1 MSEHISIHQNSENNI
16 PSDCPVCATR
26 PALYLSYVNVFQAR
40 FFCRHSE
47 PPSRP
52 HFETSNFF
60 KIITITLN
68 LILIFGIYHDIIH
81 ISGKFTPKHVILY
94 LEIVF
99 NATTIIFNFVFV
111 LKHETKLRESQ
122 GLIELINNK
131 FKFGVYTILPAN
143 AAKFLYRL
151 CLFLVLVFVS
161 EELVMFN
168 AIFAFENM
176 DNELFVRL
184 FILQVIILSLGGLGF
199 FAIQMF
205 FLYDRLFKRCYYEI
219 EKFLSRQLVS
229 AEVSQISG
237 RVFINRL
244 QKLQRLYM
252 CLRRNFKVN
261 EELLQPTVIL
271 VFTVYVCLLLIGYG
285 YFATTFVMGHVG
297 MLKFDLF
304 ILAKS
309 LGLALWFCYLCY
321 EAQMISMMNEKIVSY
336 LFKYPVS
343 KLNPIESAQV
353 ETLISTLTLLKPEMR
368 ASDIVTLGTGLL
380 VSMSGTVVTYV
391 LVALQFDALL
401 SHK

>member
-1 MSEHISIHQNSENNI
+1 
-16 PSDCPVCATR
+16 
-26 PALYLSYVNVFQAR
+26 
-40 FFCRHSE
+40 
-47 PPSRP
+47 
-52 HFETSNFF
+52 
-60 KIITITLN
+60 
-68 LILIFGIYHDIIH
+68 
-81 ISGKFTPKHVILY
+81 
-94 LEIVF
+94 
-99 NATTIIFNFVFV
+99 
-111 LKHETKLRESQ
+111 
-122 GLIELINNK
+122 
-131 FKFGVYTILPAN
+131 
-143 AAKFLYRL
+143 
-151 CLFLVLVFVS
+151 
-161 EELVMFN
+161 MFN

-321 EAQMISMMNEKIVSY
+321 EAQMISMMV
-336 LFKYPVS
+336 
-343 KLNPIESAQV
+343 
-353 ETLISTLTLLKPEMR
+353 
-368 ASDIVTLGTGLL
+368 
-380 VSMSGTVVTYV
+380 
-391 LVALQFDALL
+391 
-401 SHK
+401 